1 MMKAFL
7 AAATAALM
15 VGNLAISQAE
25 TWVPS
30 AGSNFWSDPN
40 NWSPASVPN
49 SAGAAA
55 HFTNPTTGVN
65 EVLVDTNVT
74 VGSIE
79 FNLTGSTGNNDYH
92 INPDLL
98 TPGTLTLNNNGAG
111 ATIVTQPGG
120 IPNNDIG
127 VEMVL
132 NDNLTITLNQTENQ
146 STAGSLSI
154 NGAISGSG
162 GLTKD
167 GPGTLTLITPGAK
180 TYTGPT
186 VFAAGKVR
194 LRGADA
200 LPVNSSSF
208 RILSGATIEPGFDG
222 TVALGAGTLYL
233 NGLGLPAFPGVIRP
247 DRTTTSGRVIE
258 ITNPVVLE
266 STSLIHSQTQND
278 ITQGS
283 ITLSGPI
290 SGASDAQLQFTGAN
304 SNNQIGS
311 YILEGN
317 NTYQGGTLL
326 HGGRL
331 VVSNALGAGTA
342 SLGTGNV
349 TIEDNTPIGTA
360 RTVLEIESG
369 LTNAIGD
376 SAILSLAGGGAPG
389 VADTGYVNLG
399 SGINETIGGLM
410 LAGIMQSAGT
420 YGASGSG
427 AMFVNDDFFAGSGI
441 ITVVPAATP
450 IPGDFNHS
458 GTVDGADLVI
468 WKSNFGS
475 GNGADADGDG
485 DSDGADF
492 LVWQQNVGQHNS
504 VAAVTGVPEPAAA
517 FLLTVAGMAVVG
529 RMRKR

>member
-1 MMKAFL
+1 MKAFL
-7 AAATAALM
+7 AAVAAALV
-15 VGNLAISQAE
+15 VGNLAVSQAE

-49 SAGAAA
+49 AVGAAA
-55 HFTNPTTGVN
+55 KFTNPTTALN
-65 EVLVDTNVT
+65 QVLVDSNFT

-92 INPDLL
+92 IDPDLL
-98 TPGTLTLNNNGAG
+98 TPGTLTLDNNGAG

-127 VEMVL
+127 VNMVL

-146 STAGSLSI
+146 SSAGSLSI

-162 GLTKD
+162 GVTKN
-167 GPGTLTLITPGAK
+167 GPGTLTYITPGAK

-186 VFAAGKVR
+186 VFAEGKVR

-208 RILSGATIEPGFDG
+208 RIMSGATIEPGFDG

-290 SGASDAQLQFTGAN
+290 SGASDAQLQFTAAN

-317 NTYQGGTLL
+317 NTYAGGTLL
-326 HGGRL
+326 RGGRL
-331 VVSNALGAGTA
+331 VVSNALGLGLA

-349 TIEDNTPIGTA
+349 TIENNTPIGVA

-369 LTNAIGD
+369 LTNSIAN
-376 SAILSLAGGGAPG
+376 SATLSLAGGGAAG
-389 VADTGYVNLG
+389 VADTGYVNLAA
-399 SGINETIGGLM
+399 GINETVGGLI
-410 LAGIMQSAGT
+410 LGGVTQPGGT

-427 AMFVNDDFFAGSGI
+427 AMFVNDDFFAGPGI
-441 ITVVPAATP
+441 ITVVPAAPP
-450 IPGDFNHS
+450 IPGDFDHS
-458 GTVDGADLVI
+458 GAVNGADLAI
-468 WKSNFGS
+468 WRSSFGS

-492 LVWQQNVGQHNS
+492 LIWQRNLGQHNAT
-504 VAAVTGVPEPAAA
+504 AAVTGVPEPAAIV
-517 FLLTVAGMAVVG
+517 LLAAAGLAVAGL
-529 RMRKR
+529 RKR